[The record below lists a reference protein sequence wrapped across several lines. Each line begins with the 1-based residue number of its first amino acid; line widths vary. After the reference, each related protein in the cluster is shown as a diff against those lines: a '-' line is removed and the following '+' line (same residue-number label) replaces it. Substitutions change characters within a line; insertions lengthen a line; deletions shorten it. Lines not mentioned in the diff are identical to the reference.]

1 MHPLSPPD
9 PNSSVRDERGSVA
22 VEFAIILP
30 LLLALFLVI
39 VDFGRAFN
47 EWNDLNQ
54 VAGEGAR
61 FAAVNR
67 GPDGTSDNLKEA
79 LQAQL
84 DTAELREGSDR
95 TDPAT
100 ILICY
105 DDPRPG
111 QPVKVEISADYP
123 LMDYVTGFFDEPPTV
138 TIRGSA
144 TMRLE
149 AVPSFPSDSCT

>member
-1 MHPLSPPD
+1 MPSSSL
-9 PNSSVRDERGSVA
+9 PNRRPATRDERGAVA

-84 DTAELREGSDR
+84 DTAELREGSSR
-95 TDPAT
+95 TAAAE
-100 ILICY
+100 IRICY

-111 QPVKVEISADYP
+111 QPVKVQIVADYP
-123 LMDYVTGFFDEPPTV
+123 LLDYITGFFNEPPKV

-149 AVPSFPSDSCT
+149 AVPTFPSDSCD